1 MNVRANENFLSLA
14 RKLEADIVKEMAV
27 FQVLINTKLYLS
39 RKKEKRKKAYLY
51 QPQVSKEIRR
61 EMREGITYS

>member
-39 RKKEKRKKAYLY
+39 RKKEKRKKSLPLPTTG
-51 QPQVSKEIRR
+51 QQRN
-61 EMREGITYS
+61 